1 MNNTNYTLT
10 RVKKGSKWLYEI
22 KANNGNVVATRTSAR
37 DYEAATIN
45 GKFFFGRM
53 DLIGKGLHGRILR
66 EFNEFYAN
74 PKKSYMKIVNKFVPS
89 YRKKYM
95 QEHPYEEYVKWMDG
109 KKDRYRE
116 LSTIA
121 YLQQ

>member
-22 KANNGNVVATRTSAR
+22 KDNNGNVVASRTSAR

-45 GKFFFGRM
+45 GEFFFGRV
-53 DLIGKGLHGRILR
+53 DLIGKGDHGKALR
-66 EFNEFYAN
+66 VFENYLAN
-74 PKKSYMKIVNKFVPS
+74 PKKEYAKIINSYIPS
-89 YRKKYM
+89 YRKKIM
-95 QEHPYEEYVKWMDG
+95 QEYPYEEYVKRMDG
-109 KKDRYRE
+109 RKDRYRE

-121 YLQQ
+121 YLQR